1 MKVLDIPAL
10 VRSLTDVFS
19 PTNDN
24 AGGTTPKLLALMVRD
39 VLDVH
44 RHTLLRWD
52 KSQARAIDTDVA
64 GADFAICA
72 SCGSIER
79 EFFWCPT
86 IRQLYVTLCDAY
98 EPPAAADAGLWQ
110 GWRDM
115 ADAVNR
121 ARAAYPPP
129 VATAVIR
136 ALNNTAYSGTFRT
149 NLLDAVITCTQA
161 VPVQPARVEG

>member
-1 MKVLDIPAL
+1 MKILDIPEL
-10 VRSLTDVFS
+10 VRSLVDVS
-19 PTNDN
+19 L
-24 AGGTTPKLLALMVRD
+24 ATTENIGATAHELLAVMVRD

-86 IRQLYVTLCDAY
+86 VRQLYVSLCETYDA
-98 EPPAAADAGLWQ
+98 PATAGAELWH
-110 GWRDM
+110 DM
-115 ADAVNR
+115 AEAIRR

-136 ALNNTAYSGTFRT
+136 ALNNHAYSASFRT

-161 VPVQPARVEG
+161 VPVQSARAEVTP